1 MNGATTAGS
10 SLALPTHPSSRQ
22 GRRGLFA
29 LALLAVGASLVALGM
44 GAVGIAP
51 IQTLAILAGKLGVD
65 GIAEF
70 ASNQQGVLLSIRLP
84 RVLLS
89 AAVGAALAISGAAMQ
104 GLFRNPLADPG
115 LVGISSGAALAATAT
130 IVLGEALALELA
142 EGARILL
149 LPFAAFLGSLVTT
162 FLVWRVATRS
172 GHTAVATMLLAGI
185 ALNALAGA
193 GTGVLTLLATDP
205 QLRTLTFWTLGSL
218 NGATWPALWVVLS
231 MTAPALLLIPR
242 LSRALNALLLGEADA
257 RHLGIEVERVKLA
270 IVLLTALAV
279 GATVAACGMIGFVGL
294 AAPHLIRLLLGADH
308 RVLLPGAALLGA
320 ALLVIADLAART
332 MVAPAEIPIG
342 IVTALL
348 GAPFFLWLML
358 REVER
363 GGGLR

>member
-1 MNGATTAGS
+1 MSGAVTAGS
-10 SLALPTHPSSRQ
+10 LSLPALPLAKQ
-22 GRRGLFA
+22 GKRALGL
-29 LALLAVGASLVALGM
+29 LALLVVAASFVAVGV

-51 IQTLAILAGKLGVD
+51 AQTLAILAESLGVG
-65 GIAEF
+65 GISEF
-70 ASNQQGVLLSIRLP
+70 AANQQSVLLSIRLP

-89 AAVGAALAISGAAMQ
+89 IAVGAALAISGAAMQ

-130 IVLGEALALELA
+130 IVLGEALAPELP
-142 EGARILL
+142 ETARTLL
-149 LPFAAFLGSLVTT
+149 LPVAAFLGSLATT

-185 ALNALAGA
+185 ALNALTGA

-218 NGATWPALWVVLS
+218 NGATWPALWIVLTMS
-231 MTAPALLLIPR
+231 APALILIPR
-242 LSRALNALLLGEADA
+242 LSRALNALLLGEAEA
-257 RHLGIEVERVKLA
+257 RHLGIEVERVKAA

-320 ALLVIADLAART
+320 ALLVLADLAART
-332 MVAPAEIPIG
+332 VVAPAEVPIG
-342 IVTALL
+342 IVTTLL
-348 GAPFFLWLML
+348 GAPFFLWLMV
-358 REVER
+358 REAEH
-363 GGGLR
+363 GGLFR